1 MLKNIKQTFWQ
12 KLLKKHPILALA
24 PMAGIT
30 DSAFRQMC
38 KKYGADVVY
47 TEMVS
52 ADGLHYDSKKTLEF
66 LRFAKS
72 ERPAVIQL
80 FGKHPDKFV
89 KAAKLAEEAG
99 FDGIDIN
106 FGCPAKKV
114 AGHGGGVTLMRDL
127 KKCREIIEAVMNGSK
142 LPVSVKLR
150 TSINKEGGKVTSLD
164 FVKAMEGLPIEAI
177 MIHGRSYEKP
187 FDGEIDYEMIRATAE
202 QFRRQN
208 PNGVVLA
215 NGGIKSPEDAKRMI
229 DETGADG
236 VGLARG
242 LYGKP
247 WLFRQCRDYLKSGR
261 YRELTQTQIKKTMI
275 EHAKSAIK
283 DKDAHG
289 IVELRKHLIWYAS
302 GWPGAKELRSKLVKV
317 ENVNDVKEALK

>member
-1 MLKNIKQTFWQ
+1 MNHMNNFWLK
-12 KLLKKHPILALA
+12 LKKKKQAILALA

-66 LRFAKS
+66 LRFDKA
-72 ERPAVIQL
+72 ERPVVIQL
-80 FGKHPDKFV
+80 FGKHPEKFV
-89 KAAKLAEEAG
+89 KAAKLAEKAG

-127 KKCREIIEAVMNGSK
+127 KKCREIIESVMAGSN

-150 TSINKEGGKVTSLD
+150 SSINKEGGKVTAFQFLHEMKD
-164 FVKAMEGLPIEAI
+164 LPIAAV
-177 MIHGRSYEKP
+177 MIHGRPYENP
-187 FDGEIDYEMIRATAE
+187 FNAPLDYEMIHKCVEFCRENMPRTI
-202 QFRRQN
+202 
-208 PNGVVLA
+208 VLG
-215 NGGIKSPEDAKRMI
+215 NGGIMKPEDAKKMI
-229 DETGADG
+229 DESDVDG
-236 VGLARG
+236 VGLARE

-247 WLFRQCRDYLKSGR
+247 WLFKQCRDYLKTGK
-261 YRELTQTQIKKTMI
+261 YKELTMAEIKKTMI
-275 EHAKSAIK
+275 DHAKSAIK

-302 GWPGAKELRSKLVKV
+302 GWPGAKELRIKLVKV
-317 ENVNDVKEALK
+317 ENVKDVKEALK

>member
-1 MLKNIKQTFWQ
+1 MKRNFWLQ
-12 KLLKKHPILALA
+12 FKRRPILALA

-38 KKYGADVVY
+38 KKFGADVVY

-66 LRFAKS
+66 LRFAKK
-72 ERPAVIQL
+72 ERPVVIQL
-80 FGKHPDKFV
+80 FGKHPEKFT
-89 KAAKLAEEAG
+89 KAAKLAEQAG

-127 KKCREIIEAVMNGSK
+127 NKCREIIEAVMKGTN

-164 FVKAMEGLPIEAI
+164 FIKAMSDLPIAAI

-187 FDGEIDYEMIRATAE
+187 FDGEIDYAMIKLTGE
-202 QFRRQN
+202 EFRRQN
-208 PNGVVLA
+208 PRGVILA
-215 NGGIKSPEDAKRMI
+215 NGGIKTPAEAKIMLER
-229 DETGADG
+229 TGADG
-236 VGLARG
+236 IGLARG

-247 WLFRQCRDYLKSGR
+247 WLFKQCRDFLKTGK
-261 YRELTQTQIKKTMI
+261 YKELTKAQIKKTMI
-275 EHAKSAIK
+275 DHAKSAIK

-302 GWPGAKELRSKLVKV
+302 GWSGAKELRSKLVKV
-317 ENVNDVKEALK
+317 ENVKEVKEALK